1 MEQSRSTPQTTDAPS
16 VDVFSEIQQLVQ
28 RLAGLEKDLHQLV
41 HGQIDAVIDPDSG
54 HIILL
59 RQAQEALHSNER
71 QLRSLFDSALDAI
84 VIADDE
90 GRYIDANPAACELFG
105 LPRELL
111 IGCNVGD
118 FATDELNVEQV
129 WQTFRTQNQSERGI
143 FRLRRPDGSIREA
156 EYSASPDFLPG
167 RHLSVLR
174 DVTERRRTEE
184 ALRRSE
190 ERFRS
195 LIEYSN
201 DVIALIDGDGQLTYA
216 SPSMER
222 ILGFEPSSLLGTS
235 ALENVHPDDAA
246 QAAWMLAN
254 LLHKPGNIVSG
265 QLRLNHADGS
275 HIWIEGVGNNLLDV
289 ESVRAIV
296 VNFRDITVRRQTE
309 EALLETTNTL
319 QTMIESSPLGIIA
332 IDSEC
337 KITVWNPAA
346 ERIFGWQ
353 ADEVLGHPLPHIP
366 PGYEAEAKA
375 KQHELFTERRF
386 NLFETQR
393 IKCDGTLIDVSI
405 ASAPII
411 KGTEEVV
418 GAMSIVTDI
427 TELKQAERIR
437 EAVAII
443 ATALR
448 SARTSHT
455 MLTILLDQ
463 IGTLLQAQGSEVT
476 IYSHENHIQQQHSS
490 GRHHLVPSDTFPALH
505 NAALQEK
512 QTVAST
518 NIYTD
523 PRLGPHLPPKLM
535 QVQVYA
541 PLLVD
546 GEPIGVVQLGRATAF
561 SEAEIRLLNAV
572 TDIAATSI
580 QRAIL
585 YEEVQKSLNRTNAL
599 YIVAQHLISTKDLP
613 QLLGAVVD
621 GIETVLNADWVN
633 LSILGQDLHPKTKS
647 IGAGILADVT
657 QTPHFRAV
665 MARLMDE
672 VMERRAGMVL
682 SSVTLGDYS
691 ADGVNW
697 PTIGSVMVT
706 PLLYQGQILGALVA
720 ANHAT
725 ANEFSSDDLVVLTAL
740 ANQASVAIANT
751 RFVNRI
757 QEQAEQLQ
765 RVMDGVSDGL
775 ILLSPDHHILLA
787 NPAAE
792 QMLAQFG
799 EITEGGYLKSFNHV
813 MLETLLTTPDAG
825 RAAHEIESHD
835 GGVETFEV
843 MSHVMGRGA
852 TDDGWLLV
860 LRDVTEDR
868 ENRQRALQQGQ
879 LAAVGQLAAG
889 IAHDFNNIMGAIVI
903 YSQLMRNTLNL
914 SGKNLERLDVIHQ
927 QAQYAAELVRQLLDF
942 SRTSVLERRTL
953 NAVPFCKDL
962 VKLLERILPETI
974 EIAFTTAK
982 PDYQITLD
990 PARFQQA
997 LINMAVNSRD
1007 AMPNGGQLY
1016 LHLEDFRLNEQDK
1029 PPLPD
1034 MPPGAWLS
1042 IEISDNGSGIPG
1054 SLLGRIF
1061 EPFFSTKDRGKGSGL
1076 GLAQVYGIVQ
1086 QHNGFIKVHSA
1097 INEGTTFTIYLPLVD
1112 SMETKAQP
1120 IMTDKVTNTRHRCIL
1135 VVEDNVAT
1143 RDALVD
1149 FLDINGYQVLTAK
1162 DGQEAVHIFQTHQ
1175 EKIDLVLSD
1184 MIMPRLGGLELS
1196 RELRTVKPNV
1206 KMILM
1211 TGYPLQEDGRQML
1224 EKGGIAWLQKPFEVE
1239 ALISMMQKL
1248 W

>member
-1 MEQSRSTPQTTDAPS
+1 MEQLRSTQKTNDGTS

-28 RLAGLEKDLHQLV
+28 RLAGLEQDLQQLV
-41 HGQIDAVIDPDSG
+41 RGQIDAVIDPNSG

-71 QLRSLFDSALDAI
+71 QLRALFESALDAI

-90 GRYIDANPAACELFG
+90 GCYVDANPAACELFG
-105 LPRELL
+105 MPRESL
-111 IGCNVGD
+111 IGRNVSD
-118 FATDELNVEQV
+118 FATDELNVDHV
-129 WQTFRTQNQSERGI
+129 WQTFRIQNQSERGI

-156 EYSASPDFLPG
+156 EYSATPDFLPG

-174 DVTERRRTEE
+174 DVTERRRTED

-201 DVIALIDGDGQLTYA
+201 DVIVLIDGEGQLTYA
-216 SPSMER
+216 SPSVER
-222 ILGFEPSSLLGTS
+222 ILGFEPTSLLGTA
-235 ALENVHPDDAA
+235 ALENVYPDDAA
-246 QAAWMLAN
+246 QAAWMLAD

-265 QLRLNHADGS
+265 QLRLTHANGS
-275 HIWIEGVGNNLLDV
+275 SIWIEGVGNNLLDV

-309 EALLETTNTL
+309 EALLETTTTL

-332 IDSEC
+332 IDSEHR
-337 KITVWNPAA
+337 ITTWNPAA

-353 ADEVLGHPLPHIP
+353 AEEVLGRILPYIP
-366 PGYEAEAKA
+366 PNREAEAEA
-375 KQHELFTERRF
+375 RLHQLFEERRF
-386 NLFETQR
+386 ILFETQR
-393 IKCDGTLIDVSI
+393 LKRDGTLIDVSI

-411 KGTEEVV
+411 KGAEEVV
-418 GAMSIVTDI
+418 GGMSIITDI

-448 SARTSHT
+448 SASTSHT
-455 MLTILLDQ
+455 MLSILLDE
-463 IGTLLQAQGSEVT
+463 IGTLLQPQGSEVT
-476 IYSHENHIQQQHSS
+476 IYTEDTQIHLQHSS
-490 GRHHLVPSDTFPALH
+490 GRQSLAPADTFPALL

-512 QTVAST
+512 RTLAST
-518 NIYTD
+518 NIYLD
-523 PRLGPHLPPKLM
+523 PRFGPDLPSNLL
-535 QVQVYA
+535 QAQVYT
-541 PLLVD
+541 PILVD
-546 GEPIGVVQLGRATAF
+546 GEPIGVMQLGRATPF

-599 YIVAQHLISTKDLP
+599 YTVAQHLISTKDLP
-613 QLLGAVVD
+613 RLLGSVVD
-621 GIETVLNADWVN
+621 GIEAVLNADWVN
-633 LSILGQDLHPKTKS
+633 LAILGQDIHAQTEPIS
-647 IGAGILADVT
+647 AGNLDNVT
-657 QTPHFRAV
+657 QTPHFQAW
-665 MARLMDE
+665 MARLMD
-672 VMERRAGMVL
+672 RAMQQREGMVL
-682 SSVTLGDYS
+682 GGTALGDDS
-691 ADGVNW
+691 HSETSW

-706 PLLYQGQILGALVA
+706 PLLYQDQILGTLVA
-720 ANHAT
+720 ANRT
-725 ANEFSSDDLVVLTAL
+725 RDKEFSNDDLTVLTAL

-751 RFVNRI
+751 RFVNQI
-757 QEQAEQLQ
+757 QEQADQLQ

-775 ILLSPDHHILLA
+775 VLLAPDQRILLA

-792 QMLAQFG
+792 EMLAQFG
-799 EITEGGYLKSFNHV
+799 EVSDEGQLKSFSHV
-813 MLETLLTTPDAG
+813 PLETLLTLPGAG
-825 RAAHEIESHD
+825 RAAHEVEPFD
-835 GGVETFEV
+835 GAPATFEV
-843 MSHVMGRGA
+843 MSHVMGAG
-852 TDDGWLLV
+852 DGRLLV

-868 ENRQRALQQGQ
+868 ENRQRAMQQGQ

-914 SGKNLERLDVIHQ
+914 NGKNRERLDVIHQ

-942 SRTSVLERRTL
+942 SRTSVLERRSL

-974 EIAFTTAK
+974 EISFTTAK
-982 PDYQITLD
+982 PNYQVTLD

-997 LINMAVNSRD
+997 LINMAVNARD
-1007 AMPNGGQLY
+1007 AMPNGGQLH
-1016 LHLEDFRLNEQDK
+1016 LHLEDFRLNAQDK

-1034 MPPGAWLS
+1034 MTPGAWLS
-1042 IEISDNGSGIPG
+1042 IEISDNGGGIPG
-1054 SLLGRIF
+1054 SVLGRIF

-1097 INEGTTFTIYLPLVD
+1097 VNEGTTFVIYLPLVD
-1112 SMETKAQP
+1112 GAETKDQLV
-1120 IMTDKVTNTRHRCIL
+1120 MTQKAEHTRHRCIL

-1149 FLDINGYQVLTAK
+1149 FLDINGYEVLTAK
-1162 DGQEAVHIFQTHQ
+1162 DGQEAVHVFQAHQ
-1175 EKIDLVLSD
+1175 DKIDLVLSD

-1196 RELRTVKPNV
+1196 RELRTVKPDV

-1211 TGYPLQEDGRQML
+1211 TGYPLQEDGRHTL